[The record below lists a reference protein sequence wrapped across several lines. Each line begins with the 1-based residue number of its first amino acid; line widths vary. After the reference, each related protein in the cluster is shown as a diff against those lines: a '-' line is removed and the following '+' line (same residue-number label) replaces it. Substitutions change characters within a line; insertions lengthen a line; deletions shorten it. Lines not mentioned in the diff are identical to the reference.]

1 MTDFWDEVSKC
12 ANCHPE
18 MPCEFHLGEFA
29 RQFKNIG
36 ETPEMLMSMALG
48 MASESRDP
56 STQNAAFL
64 AMPNGIPILETAAVN
79 SFPRG
84 VVNNEPRWQRPI
96 KYDFVE
102 HAERNAIYTAA
113 RLGISTEGMTLVA
126 VWAACS
132 DCARAI
138 IQSGISRVIRYHHE
152 DEPTHW
158 QDKIMNAE
166 VMLAEA
172 GVEVITLESEHPN
185 APTLRYNAE
194 AWRPNQP
201 SSIS

>member
-1 MTDFWDEVSKC
+1 
-12 ANCHPE
+12 